1 LSFLARTLAS
11 GAAAA
16 VASAAVAALCSRVE
30 NRHAAR
36 PLNAVAHIY
45 DGGAPPERDGPGH
58 RNTFIGLAL
67 HAGASM
73 WWAAFFEGL
82 WGRLARRSTPSALLG
97 GAAIAASAYVRFE
110 RFLSARSMFAVYAA
124 LAAGLALGSRLGR
137 LGDHQVEDRDERD
150 ERRHAEARP
159 EDVIA
164 PELLGQRSA

>member
-1 LSFLARTLAS
+1 MSLLARTLAS
-11 GAAAA
+11 GAVAA
-16 VASAAVAALCSRVE
+16 VASAAVAALCSRLE

-45 DGGAPPERDGPGH
+45 DGGAPPRVDGPRH

-82 WGRLARRSTPSALLG
+82 WGRLARRSTPSALVG
-97 GAAIAASAYVRFE
+97 GAAIAASAYLIDYHVVGPRFRPGFE
-110 RFLSARSMFAVYAA
+110 RFLSAPAMFAVYAA
-124 LAAGLALGSRLGR
+124 LAAGLAVASRLGR

-150 ERRHAEARP
+150 ERRHA
-159 EDVIA
+159 
-164 PELLGQRSA
+164 